1 MFEFEGNSPRIEKG
15 RIMDGQVFGG
25 SPPLLAAH
33 HSNSTTHGGET
44 QLRCHIIFATSI
56 ATSRDTSPDTSP
68 NTSPFHYL
76 AWKKN

>member
-56 ATSRDTSPDTSP
+56 AT
-68 NTSPFHYL
+68 L
-76 AWKKN
+76 